1 MKHWVFDLD
10 GTLVD
15 SAFAYEKA
23 VELIF
28 AHFRLPCTAVDL
40 QKAHLY
46 FNPFE
51 FFSLYLKDLGDVQKA
66 IDLLLQYNMDHV
78 PDIPVFAGVTDLV
91 EQLAKQNVA
100 ISVWTGR
107 DFKSA
112 RKILDHTGLGRNI
125 SRCVSRTCVN
135 NTKPMPDGL
144 LKILNDSNH
153 NSDSVVMIGD
163 HKFDV
168 QGARAAQVLPVSVS
182 WKARDPFLLS
192 QISEHHFNQVQH
204 LHAWALSHYK

>member
-15 SAFAYEKA
+15 SGFAYEKA

-28 AHFRLPCTAVDL
+28 AHFNLPCSAVDL

-51 FFSLYLKDLGDVQKA
+51 FFGLYLKDPRELQKA
-66 IDLLLQYNMDHV
+66 IDLLLQFNMEHV
-78 PDIPVFAGVTDLV
+78 PDIPVFAGITELID
-91 EQLAKQNVA
+91 QLAKQNVA

-125 SRCVSRTCVN
+125 SRCVSRTCVA

-144 LKILNDSNH
+144 LKILSDANH
-153 NSDSVVMIGD
+153 TSDNVVMIGD
-163 HKFDV
+163 HMFDV
-168 QGARAAQVLPVSVS
+168 DGARAAQVLPVSVS
-182 WKARDPFLLS
+182 WKATDPLLLS
-192 QISEHHFNQVQH
+192 QISAHHFNQVH
-204 LHAWALSHYK
+204 DLHAWALSHYQ